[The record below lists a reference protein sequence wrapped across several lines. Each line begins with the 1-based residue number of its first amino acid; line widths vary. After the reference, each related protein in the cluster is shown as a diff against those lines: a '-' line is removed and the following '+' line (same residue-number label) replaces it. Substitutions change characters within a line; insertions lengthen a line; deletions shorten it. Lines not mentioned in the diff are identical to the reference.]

1 MRKPV
6 QEKEV
11 EEEVPEDLLRSIL
24 RAPVE
29 LVVLVRDRD
38 RVYGDCLPKSP
49 HSPQV
54 AVTYTR
60 STGVAPNTNMKNFG
74 LARST
79 EAPYQGRGG
88 WGVGVEGK
96 GWGRERRAGGKA
108 SRGWAAEGAASPRDN
123 ICNVKSDRRRV

>member
-79 EAPYQGRGG
+79 EVHIRAGDEG
-88 WGVGVEGK
+88 WLGVEGK
-96 GWGRERRAGGKA
+96 GWGRGSAPVQAVRPAGDGPPKA
-108 SRGWAAEGAASPRDN
+108 P
-123 ICNVKSDRRRV
+123 

>member
-79 EAPYQGRGG
+79 EVHIRAGDEG
-88 WGVGVEGK
+88 WLGVEGK
-96 GWGRERRAGGKA
+96 GWGRGSAVQAVKPAGDGPPKA
-108 SRGWAAEGAASPRDN
+108 PRQYM
-123 ICNVKSDRRRV
+123 

>member
-1 MRKPV
+1 M
-6 QEKEV
+6 
-11 EEEVPEDLLRSIL
+11 LRSIL

-60 STGVAPNTNMKNFG
+60 STGVAPNTSMKNVWLG
-74 LARST
+74 ALGRDI
-79 EAPYQGRGG
+79 YQGRVAG
-88 WGVGVEGK
+88 WGCVGRVVDGA
-96 GWGRERRAGGKA
+96 GAPCRR
-108 SRGWAAEGAASPRDN
+108 
-123 ICNVKSDRRRV
+123 

>member
-60 STGVAPNTNMKNFG
+60 STGVAPNTHMKNVVFG
-74 LARST
+74 ALVA
-79 EAPYQGRGG
+79 EVYI
-88 WGVGVEGK
+88 GVGEVGVD
-96 GWGRERRAGGKA
+96 GVWREAGAPCRRKA
-108 SRGWAAEGAASPRDN
+108 VR
-123 ICNVKSDRRRV
+123 

>member
-60 STGVAPNTNMKNFG
+60 STSVAPNTKKRTLC
-74 LARST
+74 LAHLAEVRIS
-79 EAPYQGRGG
+79 
-88 WGVGVEGK
+88 GVGKVG
-96 GWGRERRAGGKA
+96 GVRSGRAGAPHAGGKA
-108 SRGWAAEGAASPRDN
+108 S
-123 ICNVKSDRRRV
+123 

>member
-6 QEKEV
+6 QEEEV

-60 STGVAPNTNMKNFG
+60 STGVAPSTNMENVWFG
-74 LARST
+74 VLDRGI
-79 EAPYQGRGG
+79 YQGWDPGL
-88 WGVGVEGK
+88 GVD
-96 GWGRERRAGGKA
+96 GWGRRATRGGGFF
-108 SRGWAAEGAASPRDN
+108 SSNTSGS
-123 ICNVKSDRRRV
+123 SL

>member
-79 EAPYQGRGG
+79 EVHIRAGVAGAWGWRG
-88 WGVGVEGK
+88 
-96 GWGRERRAGGKA
+96 RAGGGSAVQAVRPAGDGPPKA
-108 SRGWAAEGAASPRDN
+108 PRQYM
-123 ICNVKSDRRRV
+123 